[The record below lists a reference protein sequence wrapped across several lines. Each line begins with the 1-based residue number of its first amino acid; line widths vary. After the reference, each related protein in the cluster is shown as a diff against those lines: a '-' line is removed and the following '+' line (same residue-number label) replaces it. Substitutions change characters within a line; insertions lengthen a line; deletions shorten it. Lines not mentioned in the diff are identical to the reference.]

1 MKDVVV
7 LIPGILGSVLQRDGK
22 DVWAP
27 SPGAAMNALWSLG
40 RNVKDLQLGRDPWE
54 QDDLGDG
61 VVATRLMP
69 DVHIIPG
76 LWGIDGYTSV
86 SKMITDTFDVVPG
99 TTYIEF
105 PYDWRRDNRNA
116 AMRLK
121 RLADEK
127 LATLRKD
134 NPDAKMILIGHSM
147 GGLVARYY
155 LECLDGW
162 KDTRTL
168 ITFGTPHRGSLN
180 AVDFVANGFVKKLGP
195 LKVMDLT
202 NLLHSLTSVY
212 QLLPIYPCVDLG
224 DGKGYARPAEAAAGV
239 PNLDGARAL
248 SALNDFHRAI
258 ELGASQHDPLAY
270 EIYSVVG
277 ITQGT
282 KQSARLKDG
291 KMVVEEVYN
300 DEDMGGDS
308 TVPRVSATP
317 IETDDLRPAYQP
329 MYSSDR
335 HASLQNAEAVQT
347 QLLGILTARPLGAF
361 RGAQGLRLDCD
372 ELFARDEPI
381 VAKVLPDASLLDLA
395 ATFTDLA
402 TGQPIAAPTPLR
414 RDSDDIF
421 TLEHPPLPPGDY
433 RLRVEGVGTSAG
445 IADPVHGLLSV
456 VGDLEPGT

>member
-1 MKDVVV
+1 MNDVIV

-40 RNVKDLQLGRDPWE
+40 RSMKDLQLGADPWE

-61 VVATRLMP
+61 VVATALMP

-86 SKMITDTFDVVPG
+86 SKMITDTFDVVAG
-99 TTYIEF
+99 STFIEF

-116 AMRLK
+116 ASRLK

-127 LATLRKD
+127 LAAVRKD

-202 NLLHSLTSVY
+202 KLLHSLTSVY

-224 DGKGYARPAEAAAGV
+224 DGKGYARPAEAGAGV

-248 SALNDFHRAI
+248 ERAERLPPGHRA
-258 ELGASQHDPLAY
+258 
-270 EIYSVVG
+270 
-277 ITQGT
+277 
-282 KQSARLKDG
+282 RC
-291 KMVVEEVYN
+291 
-300 DEDMGGDS
+300 
-308 TVPRVSATP
+308 
-317 IETDDLRPAYQP
+317 
-329 MYSSDR
+329 
-335 HASLQNAEAVQT
+335 
-347 QLLGILTARPLGAF
+347 LTARP
-361 RGAQGLRLDCD
+361 
-372 ELFARDEPI
+372 
-381 VAKVLPDASLLDLA
+381 VAVRRSTPWSAS
-395 ATFTDLA
+395 
-402 TGQPIAAPTPLR
+402 PRAPSSR
-414 RDSDDIF
+414 
-421 TLEHPPLPPGDY
+421 
-433 RLRVEGVGTSAG
+433 
-445 IADPVHGLLSV
+445 PV
-456 VGDLEPGT
+456 